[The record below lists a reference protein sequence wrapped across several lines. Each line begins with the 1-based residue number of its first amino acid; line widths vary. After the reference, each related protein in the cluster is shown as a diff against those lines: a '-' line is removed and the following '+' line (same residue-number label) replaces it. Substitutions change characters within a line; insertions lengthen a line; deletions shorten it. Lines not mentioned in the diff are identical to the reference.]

1 MAKRKFIRKICLLGD
16 GGVGKTSLVR
26 RYVLDMFSD
35 EYIKTFGTKVSKKV
49 LDLGEVEL
57 TLMIWDVLGQK
68 VSTLH
73 EAYYKGAY
81 GALLVCDLTREETV
95 RSLERWRDDLYQVI
109 GEKPLVIVAN
119 KSDLERGVTED
130 ILIEVAGSLG
140 QDFTI
145 TSAKSGEGVDDAFHE
160 LGRKMM
166 EEVE

>member
-49 LDLGEVEL
+49 LDLGKVEL

-68 VSTLH
+68 TSTLH

-130 ILIEVAGSLG
+130 ILAEVARSLG
-140 QDFTI
+140 EDFAI
-145 TSAKSGEGVDDAFHE
+145 TSAKSGDGVDDAFHK

-166 EEVE
+166 EEAD